1 MPPSIQYI
9 NQTAPFWDFV
19 ASMEDRVGEHPFF
32 AGQSGPRAPP
42 PAGSFFGFGP
52 FGPGPGPHTHHGGRH
67 GRHHGHAFAHRGRS
81 GDETAAAQQTQSE
94 GEQPTQNEKTDED
107 RNMPDDPIPD
117 PPEDDPA
124 NPPRDGDNPCGRS
137 GRGRCGG
144 RRGGWGDRRRHHG
157 WGHPYHHGFPFHHMG
172 GPRGGFPFLNEMFG
186 GPSADQENSEDAN
199 NDWKPDADVFD
210 TESAYVVHISLPG
223 ANKEDIGVSWDPEK
237 SELSVTGVVHRPGD
251 EAFLKTLALDE
262 RKVGAFER
270 KVRLGT
276 RSSPAQ
282 VDVEGITAKLENGIL
297 YIEVP
302 KLNSDFVEIKK
313 VDIE

>member
-1 MPPSIQYI
+1 
-9 NQTAPFWDFV
+9 
-19 ASMEDRVGEHPFF
+19 MEDRVGEHPFF
-32 AGQSGPRAPP
+32 GGQQQSGPQGPP
-42 PAGSFFGFGP
+42 PQGFFGFGP
-52 FGPGPGPHTHHGGRH
+52 FGPGPGPHSHHGGRH
-67 GRHHGHAFAHRGRS
+67 GRHHGHAFAHRGRNE
-81 GDETAAAQQTQSE
+81 DNTAAQQTHSE
-94 GEQPTQNEKTDED
+94 GEQPTQNEKSDED
-107 RNMPDDPIPD
+107 RNMPDEPIPD

-124 NPPRDGDNPCGRS
+124 NPPRDGDNPCGR

-144 RRGGWGDRRRHHG
+144 RRGWGGRRHHG
-157 WGHPYHHGFPFHHMG
+157 WGHPYHQGFPFNHMG
-172 GPRGGFPFLNEMFG
+172 GQRGFPFLNEMFG
-186 GPSADQENSEDAN
+186 GPSSGQENEESS

-210 TESAYVVHISLPG
+210 TEGAFVIHVSLPG

-237 SELSVTGVVHRPGD
+237 SELSIAGVVHRPGD

-282 VDVEGITAKLENGIL
+282 VDVEGITARLENGIL
-297 YIEVP
+297 HIEVP
-302 KLNSDFVEIKK
+302 KLHSDFVEIKK